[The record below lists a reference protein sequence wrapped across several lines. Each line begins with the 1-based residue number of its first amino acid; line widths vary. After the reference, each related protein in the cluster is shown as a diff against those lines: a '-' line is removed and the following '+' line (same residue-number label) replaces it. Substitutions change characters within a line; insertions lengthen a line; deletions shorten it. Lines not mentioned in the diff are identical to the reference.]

1 MSEFG
6 CSSPSEPE
14 KTAKLKIRKVCLKQM
29 LVMMGKVDSVGYLPN
44 MLKFKVNG
52 GLHYLTE

>member
-14 KTAKLKIRKVCLKQM
+14 KTAKLKIRKVCLKQK
-29 LVMMGKVDSVGYLPN
+29 LVMMGKVDPIGYLPN
-44 MLKFKVNG
+44 TLKFKASR
-52 GLHYLTE
+52 GLLLPY